1 MDENEDYT
9 PKHVAP
15 ELTKQPVT
23 VSSNAYDKMKSFVQ
37 VVGPAVVTFYIFM
50 GQALEWDKV
59 EVYSGIGTAFLTMLG
74 VVVTWL
80 SANFRKS
87 DARFDGEIHVTEDED
102 GVKQA
107 DLVLKNYVNPADVVQ
122 QKEVT
127 FKVNPQ

>member
-9 PKHVAP
+9 PEHAAP
-15 ELTKQPVT
+15 EPTKQPVT
-23 VSSNAYDKMKSFVQ
+23 VSSNVYDKMKSFLQ
-37 VVGPAVVTFYIFM
+37 LVGPAIITFYLFM
-50 GQALEWDKV
+50 GQALEWENV
-59 EVYSGIGTAFLTMLG
+59 ETYAGIGTAFLTMLG
-74 VVVTWL
+74 VVVMWL

-107 DLVLKNYVNPADVVQ
+107 ALVLKNYVNPADVVQ

>member
-9 PKHVAP
+9 PEHAAP
-15 ELTKQPVT
+15 EPTKQPVA
-23 VSSNAYDKMKSFVQ
+23 VSNNVYDKMKSFVQ

-59 EVYSGIGTAFLTMLG
+59 EVYAGIGTAFLTMLG